1 MANKGRAQILTQ
13 KQRDLLLKH
22 LKNDVHSTRLL
33 AIYAL
38 GYYAGLRIGTI
49 AQLTLEDVIEDFSG
63 CISDKPT
70 IKTVVQLRGETMKY
84 GKHQT
89 VYFTHPTLRKY
100 LEEWL
105 RVRPPVVRLRH
116 LFITRKNTPY
126 SPNSLSQLIK
136 KKFEEIGL
144 KGHSSHSFRRSFA
157 TNVIDQGGDITHL
170 KTLMNHSD
178 IQTTSIYVQHDPNTL
193 TSLVNRIQ

>member
-1 MANKGRAQILTQ
+1 MANKGRAEVLTE
-13 KQRDLLLKH
+13 KQRILLLNH
-22 LKNDVHSTRLL
+22 LKNDTHSTRLL

-49 AQLTLEDVIEDFSG
+49 AQLTLEDVLENSTTPN
-63 CISDKPT
+63 SDKPT
-70 IKTVVQLRGETMKY
+70 LKTVVQLRGETMKY

-89 VYFTHPTLRKY
+89 VYFTNTILRQY
-100 LEEWL
+100 LEAWL
-105 RVRPPVVRLRH
+105 RERPPAIRLRN

-136 KKFEEIGL
+136 KKFDEIGL
-144 KGHSSHSFRRSFA
+144 RGHSSHSFRRSFA

-193 TSLVNRIQ
+193 TSLVNAIQ